1 MLRLNNELETKM
13 KIAGYE
19 IFTIEGGYIG
29 LDGGAMFGVVPKTLW
44 NRTNPADE
52 ANRIKLALRLLVLQ
66 NPQRIILI
74 DTGVGHKLNDKL
86 NNIYAVDYS
95 QYEPVKELRK
105 RGIEPEEVTDVI
117 ITHLHFDH
125 IGGATW
131 YDGDTLKLTYPNAK
145 HYVQGEQWYWANNPS
160 IKDRAS
166 YMPENF
172 APIEKAGNLVQLD
185 GPGELFSGIEMLVM
199 YGHTAGMQLPKIF
212 DNQKTLLYCADLLP
226 TASHVPLPYIMGYDN
241 NPLTT
246 LEEKKRILPQAA
258 DEKWIMAYEH
268 DPFRAAGMV
277 EMTDK
282 GYKNVR
288 DIAL

>member
-1 MLRLNNELETKM
+1 MN
-13 KIAGYE
+13 ISGYE

-52 ANRIKLALRLLVLQ
+52 ANRIKLALRLLVLRG
-66 NPQRIILI
+66 NDRIILV

-86 NNIYAVDYS
+86 KNIYAVDYS
-95 QYEPVKELRK
+95 QYEPVKALAEK
-105 RGIEPEEVTDVI
+105 GIKPEEVTDVI

-131 YDGDTLKLTYPNAK
+131 YDGEKLKLTYPNAK

-172 APIEKAGNLVQLD
+172 APIEEAGRLVQLD
-185 GPGELFSGIEMLVM
+185 GPGELFPGVEMLVM
-199 YGHTAGMQLPKIF
+199 YGHTSGMQLPKIS
-212 DNQKTLLYCADLLP
+212 DGKKTLLYCADLLP
-226 TASHVPLPYIMGYDN
+226 TASHIPLPYIMGYDN

-258 DEKWIMAYEH
+258 EEKWIMVYEH
-268 DPFRAAGMV
+268 DPFRTAGIV
-277 EMTDK
+277 ELTDK
-282 GYKNVR
+282 GYKHVQ
-288 DIAL
+288 DISI